1 MNINT
6 ESIVN
11 QAREMV
17 GQNFY
22 EGIRRMVDKYG
33 VQITKIFLHVDYVT
47 YKLFNLDPETDD
59 PDFYDEDFEKRY
71 KEARYDYDRAIDLLY
86 EMGLNL
92 TYFEYLDT
100 PEYEMVNQGDY
111 LLETVCCE

>member
-17 GQNFY
+17 SQNFY
-22 EGIRRMVDKYG
+22 EGIRRMADKYG

-47 YKLFNLDPETDD
+47 YKLFNLNSD
-59 PDFYDEDFEKRY
+59 DEDFEQKY
-71 KEARYDYDRAIDLLY
+71 KEVHREYDSAIDMLY

-92 TYFEYLDT
+92 TYSDYLDT
-100 PEYEMVNQGDY
+100 DEYEMVNQGDY
-111 LLETVCCE
+111 LLESVCCE